1 MQTMQIDRT
10 HAPNNSISPLA
21 EIYYINDARYE
32 ANQYGSMENDMNGNQ
47 ELFNITVKYELQIAR
62 YKEIIEQQNI
72 VIKRQEYDKQ
82 INEMQINYMRKKIIE
97 LQEEIHYL

>member
-1 MQTMQIDRT
+1 MQIDRT
-10 HAPNNSISPLA
+10 HSPNNSISPLA

>member
-1 MQTMQIDRT
+1 MQIDRT

-32 ANQYGSMENDMNGNQ
+32 ANQYGSMENDMNGM
-47 ELFNITVKYELQIAR
+47 FNVTVRYELQIAR

-97 LQEEIHYL
+97 LQEEIRYNE

>member
-1 MQTMQIDRT
+1 M
-10 HAPNNSISPLA
+10 SPLA
-21 EIYYINDARYE
+21 EIYYINDSRYT
-32 ANQYGSMENDMNGNQ
+32 ADQYGSMENDMNGNQ
-47 ELFNITVKYELQIAR
+47 EFFNITVKYELQIAR

-82 INEMQINYMRKKIIE
+82 VNEMQINYMRKKITE